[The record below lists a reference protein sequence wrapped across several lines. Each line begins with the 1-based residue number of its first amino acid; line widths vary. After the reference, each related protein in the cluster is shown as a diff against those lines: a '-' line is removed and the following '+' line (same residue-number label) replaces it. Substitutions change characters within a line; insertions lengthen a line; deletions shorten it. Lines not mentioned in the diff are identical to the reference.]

1 MLHVRYYV
9 QLRTAV
15 KAILINRSLSYRL
28 SRFVLHPLSFLATL
42 ANSIRMRI
50 DVASWSGNSRLLL
63 RLFSSTNTDTYTDI
77 NALPHGRWRW
87 WSTHTHALPLYSS
100 CMIIIQEH
108 ITAVAPHCRL
118 RISIKQHCHS
128 MSRIIIF
135 IINTLPLHTCI
146 HASSIFFF
154 FSPSSHVY
162 IIFLLFLHIHAI
174 SLSFCFFFRQW
185 HICKCSFYSELR
197 FFFFACYSCRF
208 VVLVMCVIH
217 INPNGLN
224 WFPMTSLTSASWGF
238 HDYCKQYI
246 YTSTYLSMNS

>member
-63 RLFSSTNTDTYTDI
+63 RLISSTNTYTDI

-100 CMIIIQEH
+100 CMIIIQKH

-146 HASSIFFF
+146 HASSIFF
-154 FSPSSHVY
+154 SPSGHVY

-174 SLSFCFFFRQW
+174 SLFLFFFSPMAYMWMFFLFR
-185 HICKCSFYSELR
+185 IEI